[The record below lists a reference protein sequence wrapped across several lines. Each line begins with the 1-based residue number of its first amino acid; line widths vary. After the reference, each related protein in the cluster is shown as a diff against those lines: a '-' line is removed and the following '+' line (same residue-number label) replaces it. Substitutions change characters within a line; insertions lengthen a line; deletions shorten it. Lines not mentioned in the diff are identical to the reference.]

1 MNYVHAGSCLS
12 KLYVM
17 AFTSNL
23 KWANSDSSH
32 EIELQ
37 YNGKTQTM
45 DLYNRPGDDY
55 LSNKGDLW
63 ELSLSGCVKLPEIQR
78 VTIVPGGNDGWNI
91 GSIVTLVSD
100 SSNVQLLTRDFNV
113 NRWIDG
119 DGASSHKKFDL
130 SLSRSEVNTGEMHC
144 MLAMYHVHIF
154 LALITCL
161 HA

>member
-1 MNYVHAGSCLS
+1 MS

-32 EIELQ
+32 KIELQ
-37 YNGKTQTM
+37 YNGVVKTM
-45 DLYNRPGDDY
+45 ALYNRPGDDY
-55 LSNKGDLW
+55 LLNKGDLW
-63 ELSLSGCVKLPEIQR
+63 ELSLSGWQCIRLPAIQR
-78 VTIVPGGNDGWNI
+78 VSIVPGGNDGWNI

-130 SLSRSEVNTGEMHC
+130 SLSRSEVNIGRMHC
-144 MLAMYHVHIF
+144 ILAMYHVHIF
-154 LALITCL
+154 
-161 HA
+161 